1 MKFLFLNRFLPL
13 ILIILAELL
22 QLSISRIWRSFRFLV
37 LCAHN
42 ETDMKKWTF
51 LALLPFLMVSCAKPE
66 TFEYLGIQSI
76 KVKSMNFSE
85 ANLEIVGAFYNPNK
99 FPVQF
104 KDASVDLSI
113 NGVFLGQSNLDSTI
127 VVPKKDTFQLP
138 VLLNVKMSME
148 MINLVARF
156 MGGEKEFEIELKGK
170 SKIGRGGFFINY
182 PIYYKGQEKID

>member
-1 MKFLFLNRFLPL
+1 
-13 ILIILAELL
+13 
-22 QLSISRIWRSFRFLV
+22 
-37 LCAHN
+37 
-42 ETDMKKWTF
+42 MKKWIF

>member
-1 MKFLFLNRFLPL
+1 MKICLSGYFLPDL
-13 ILIILAELL
+13 LIILARLFRI
-22 QLSISRIWRSFRFLV
+22 SISRIWRSFRFLV

-51 LALLPFLMVSCAKPE
+51 LALLPLLIVSCARPE

-104 KDASVDLSI
+104 KDAAVDLSI

-148 MINLVARF
+148 MVNLVAGF